1 MTLPM
6 RFINGRPQLRDY
18 VVSTRLVGYEPDN
31 FTWAWCDLVDGI
43 PAMGGI
49 PTLKWI
55 QGSRVQSPR
64 TVIFPSRTEP
74 ASFNG
79 FCQSDKPAPGA
90 PILFVDNAATPGQ
103 TVGGILR
110 LYDAFTNRPLPI
122 LDERIT
128 AVTSWIPL
136 GEATIGE

>member
-1 MTLPM
+1 LA
-6 RFINGRPQLRDY
+6 
-18 VVSTRLVGYEPDN
+18 EDN

-55 QGSRVQSPR
+55 HGSQVQSPR
-64 TVIFPSRTEP
+64 SVIFPPRTDP
-74 ASFNG
+74 ATFSD

-90 PILFVDNAATPGQ
+90 PILFVDNAAIPGQ
-103 TVGGILR
+103 TISGILR
-110 LYDAFTNRPLPI
+110 LYDAFTNQPLPI
-122 LDERIT
+122 LDERVT

-136 GEATIGE
+136 GKTVIEE